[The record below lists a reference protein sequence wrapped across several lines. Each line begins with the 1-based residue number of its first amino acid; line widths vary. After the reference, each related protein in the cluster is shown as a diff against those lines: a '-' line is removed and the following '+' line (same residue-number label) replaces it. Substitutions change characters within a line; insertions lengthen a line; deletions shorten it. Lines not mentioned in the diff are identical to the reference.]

1 VAKEFLYYTASGLKG
16 KSLAVESADLIS
28 VSAGAADAG
37 KPVKLDAS
45 GKLDSSIVDSTVID
59 HSALLNLNV
68 DSHPQY
74 HDNARGDLRYFQQ
87 AQFLAASA
95 GVADAGKPVK
105 LDAAGNIDASM
116 INDADI
122 AHANITGLLNDD
134 HTQYSLADGSRA
146 YSAKV
151 SYTAHPSF
159 VGDFELVDKKY
170 VDDKAFGDSWQ
181 QAVIDSTILDP
192 TALTPVLGDR
202 YLIDGTGAGAWAG
215 KDNQFAEWNGSAWI
229 YTTPITGMKVSS
241 NANSTGVYHFG
252 GVSWSVKSYESTTA
266 SLGVK
271 KVGLDIQSDLLA
283 SGGLALSGNSMKVNV
298 ADFMGLGVIN
308 NAGNIDLDFSTL
320 FNDSKAIKAS
330 DLASTLAGKGASILG
345 SNDAGGFY
353 VGTDVESILQEIGQK
368 FDEVG
373 SDYLADTAGIT
384 KGDLVYIS
392 SAGKVSPLS
401 SLTSDFRVL
410 GIALNTAAAGTNV
423 HVLSNDTK
431 LAGLTIAGTPL
442 VNDVV
447 YWTGTGLSTIEPT
460 GAGVNVWEVGEYTSA
475 GQIHVEIE
483 HKYKL

>member
-1 VAKEFLYYTASGLKG
+1 MAKEFLYYTATGLKS

-45 GKLDSSIVDSTVID
+45 GKLGGSLIDQTVID
-59 HSALLNLNV
+59 HSQLLNLGV

-74 HDNARGDLRYFQQ
+74 HDNARGDARYFQQ
-87 AQFLAASA
+87 SQFIALSA
-95 GVADAGKPVK
+95 GVGSAGLPVL

-134 HTQYSLADGSRA
+134 HTQYSLVDGSRA

-151 SYTAHPSF
+151 AYSSHPIFSAP
-159 VGDFELVDKKY
+159 FELVDKKY
-170 VDDKAFGDSWQ
+170 VDDLALGNSWQ
-181 QAVIDSTILDP
+181 NEVIDTTILNP
-192 TALTPVLGDR
+192 SALTPATGDR
-202 YLIDGTGAGAWAG
+202 YLINGVGAGVWAG
-215 KDNQFAEWNGSAWI
+215 KDNQIAEWNGTGWT
-229 YTTPITGMKVSS
+229 YTIPSTGMKVGSV
-241 NANSTGVYHFG
+241 ANSTGVYQYG
-252 GVSWSVKSYESTTA
+252 GASWSIKNFESTTA
-266 SLGVK
+266 SLGAK
-271 KVGLDIQSDLLA
+271 KVGVDIQADILA
-283 SGGLALSGNSMKVNV
+283 AGGLALTGNSMHVNV
-298 ADFMGLGVIN
+298 ADFVGLGVIN

-320 FNDSKAIKAS
+320 FNDAKAIKAS
-330 DLASTLAGKGASILG
+330 DLASNLTGKGASILG
-345 SNDAGGFY
+345 IEDAGGYY
-353 VGTDVESILQEIGQK
+353 VGSNMEAALQEIGQK
-368 FDEVG
+368 FNEVG
-373 SDYLADTAGIT
+373 SDYLADTAGVT

-401 SLTSDFRVL
+401 SLTSDFRIL
-410 GIALNTAAAGTNV
+410 GIALNTAIAGANV

-447 YWTGTGLSTIEPT
+447 FWTGTGLSTIEPT
-460 GAGVNVWEVGEYTSA
+460 GAGANVWEVGEYTGA
-475 GQIHVEIE
+475 GQIHVEIA